1 MRKISGFQ
9 IANLLFW
16 TALILLNV
24 FYFKPIINDKY
35 LPADVLIF
43 KSESWRYS
51 VVVFFVVVILVL
63 GYGYKTYKEKLKIFN
78 ICLLVLLSLFLSYL
92 LKNITDN
99 FLLFLNSTSEAKE
112 VVVVYKV
119 IENKENKVFSLY
131 DNKNFI
137 NSENQLNKINKY
149 RNDNKIKSVFEYKNN
164 DTIHVAFNKGLFGV
178 NFMK

>member
-1 MRKISGFQ
+1 MRKISGFR

-16 TALILLNV
+16 TALIVLNV
-24 FYFKPIINDKY
+24 FYFKPIISDKY
-35 LPADVLIF
+35 LLADVLTF
-43 KSESWRYS
+43 KSESWKYS
-51 VVVFFVVVILVL
+51 LVVFFVIVILVL
-63 GYGYKTYKEKLKIFN
+63 GYGYKTYKEKLKFFN
-78 ICLLVLLSLFLSYL
+78 ICLLVVLSLFLSYL

-99 FLLFLNSTSEAKE
+99 FLLFLNSKLEAKE

-164 DTIHVAFNKGLFGV
+164 DTIHVSFNKGLFGV